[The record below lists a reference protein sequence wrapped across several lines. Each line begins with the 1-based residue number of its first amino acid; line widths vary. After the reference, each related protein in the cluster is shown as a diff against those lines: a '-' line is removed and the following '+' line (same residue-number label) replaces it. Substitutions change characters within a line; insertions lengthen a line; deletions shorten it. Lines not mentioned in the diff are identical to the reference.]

1 MTKHMSGIV
10 TMVAESRFQ
19 LTDDAGVSHFFVL
32 GHGAAAEP
40 ADLTPLQ
47 HRQARIRVRY
57 EAAPNLI
64 GDVATEIHLAD

>member
-1 MTKHMSGIV
+1 MMLACRISSSSATAPRPK
-10 TMVAESRFQ
+10 
-19 LTDDAGVSHFFVL
+19 
-32 GHGAAAEP
+32 P